1 MRFQWRVTQNEK
13 EAIKISLA
21 FKINLAYGLELWLG
35 VMGVRKGEAHFNLK
49 CAPKPYGNW
58 MKKVASKK
66 RRMRVNLRTD
76 RSLKILVICPP
87 TAPTSWWEGAF
98 MSKDSAWSIRGFR
111 EGWPDWWSPCCQEIL
126 GKEVLTQ
133 ENSDEHKSMSKGAL
147 PLTGKAKPVLQFYE
161 ACHSC
166 PRNGL
171 PSLLTLEIQRE
182 RIVLLNTII

>member
-21 FKINLAYGLELWLG
+21 FKINLAYGLEVLLG
-35 VMGVRKGEAHFNLK
+35 VMGVRKGETHFNLK

-87 TAPTSWWEGAF
+87 TAPISWWEGAF
-98 MSKDSAWSIRGFR
+98 MNKDSAWTIRGFR
-111 EGWPDWWSPCCQEIL
+111 EGWPDWWNPCCQEIL

-133 ENSDEHKSMSKGAL
+133 ENSDERKSMSKEHFL
-147 PLTGKAKPVLQFYE
+147 SQAKPSQCYSFIKHVILVQEMVYLL
-161 ACHSC
+161 CWPWRSKG
-166 PRNGL
+166 NGL
-171 PSLLTLEIQRE
+171 FF
-182 RIVLLNTII
+182 